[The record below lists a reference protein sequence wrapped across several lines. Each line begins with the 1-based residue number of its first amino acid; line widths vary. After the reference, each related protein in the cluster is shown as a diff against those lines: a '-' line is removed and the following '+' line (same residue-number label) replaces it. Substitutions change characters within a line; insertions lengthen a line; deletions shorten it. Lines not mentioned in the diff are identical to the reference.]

1 MQKII
6 ILLMTVF
13 LSLASATWAAVPGF
27 AKARMGTLQGQ
38 LYVNGKILPEAIVSF
53 FDKESGPP
61 PVLGSARR
69 VPDMVA
75 RTDEKG
81 AFSVK
86 LLPGAYYMGAMIR
99 ERGKGPGPPRKGEP
113 YYFIRDEKGNLLALT
128 VKTRSVTDAGRLN
141 GVPPGEFKEFKNFI
155 TISGKVV
162 DETGKPK
169 SGVWVTLR
177 YKLNAPRP
185 KYITDRTG
193 ADGEFAM
200 KVPPGNYFVM
210 ARESLRGGRPAIG
223 SLVGTYGKSAPSGK
237 SLSMNA
243 DGKSGAV
250 PFQPG
255 LQGGGGSAIAVGG
268 KDGAEVTGIVINM
281 FKIPDPAETRKKF
294 EKQAGASKM
303 NVPKKPLD
311 KEDKSFDK

>member
-1 MQKII
+1 MQKLI
-6 ILLMTVF
+6 ILVMTVL
-13 LSLASATWAAVPGF
+13 LSLASATWAAAPVF
-27 AKARMGTLQGQ
+27 MKARMGTLQGQ

-75 RTDEKG
+75 RTNKKA

-99 ERGKGPGPPRKGEP
+99 ERGKGPGPPRKGEQ
-113 YYFIRDEKGNLLALT
+113 YYFIRDEKGNLLVLT
-128 VKTRSVTDAGRLN
+128 VKAKSVTDAGRLN
-141 GVPPGEFKEFKNFI
+141 GVPPGKFKEFKTFI

-162 DETGKPK
+162 DEMGKPR
-169 SGVWVTLR
+169 SGVLVTLKD
-177 YKLNAPRP
+177 KLNAPRP

-193 ADGEFAM
+193 VDGGFIM

-210 ARESLRGGRPAIG
+210 ARESIRGGRPAIG
-223 SLVGTYGKSAPSGK
+223 SSVGTYGRIAPSGK

-243 DGKSGAV
+243 AGKSGAAPV
-250 PFQPG
+250 RPG
-255 LQGGGGSAIAVGG
+255 LQGGGGGSAIAVGG
-268 KDGAEVTGIVINM
+268 KDGEVIAGIVINM
-281 FKIPDPAETRKKF
+281 FKIPDPKETRNKF
-294 EKQAGASKM
+294 EKQAQVSKM
-303 NVPKKPLD
+303 NVQKKSVD
-311 KEDKSFDK
+311 KEK